1 MGVYDA
7 YGRII
12 SNEGRDWPALAERL
26 TAGGYDE
33 EFVICDRL
41 DPEAA
46 AAAAAA
52 GFMPMSATLVTPD
65 GPRAFLTPKLHLV
78 RCLADPASI
87 RPTRTALGRSSRY
100 SVALKL
106 DFGAALA
113 GCVRTHGDGWLT
125 EPLVRA
131 FTALAAEPPRRGRPV
146 FLSVELYAD
155 GGPEGRRLVA
165 AEIGY
170 ALGSS
175 YASLSGFSDESGAG
189 TVQLYALAGLLTELG
204 VSVWD
209 LGMPLP
215 YKLALGGREYPRESY
230 LPALTRAYG
239 RAMPPAFAAAMPMRP
254 ARPLLAAL
262 RRRGQ
267 AGSA

>member
-12 SNEGRDWPALAERL
+12 SRDDDWPALAEGL
-26 TAGGYDE
+26 AAGGYEE
-33 EFVICDRL
+33 EFVICDGL
-41 DPEAA
+41 GAEDAA
-46 AAAAAA
+46 GAAAA
-52 GFMPMSATLVTPD
+52 GFMPMSAELGTPD
-65 GPRAFLTPKLHLV
+65 GPRPFLTPKLHLM

-87 RPTRTALGRSSRY
+87 RPTRTALGRSARY
-100 SVALKL
+100 SVALNL
-106 DFGAALA
+106 DFSAAIA

-131 FTALAAEPPRRGRPV
+131 FTALAAEPPRAARPA
-146 FLSVELYAD
+146 FISVELYAD

-189 TVQLYALAGLLTELG
+189 TVQLYALAGLLAELG

-215 YKLALGGREYPRESY
+215 YKLSLGAREHTRAAY
-230 LPALTRAYG
+230 LPTLRRAYVSP
-239 RAMPPAFAAAMPMRP
+239 MPTALAAAMPLRP
-254 ARPLLAAL
+254 AKPLLASL
-262 RRRGQ
+262 KRRSRE
-267 AGSA
+267 GSA

>member
-12 SNEGRDWPALAERL
+12 SNGGDDWPALAARL
-26 TAGGYDE
+26 AAGGYEE

-41 DPEAA
+41 DPETAA
-46 AAAAAA
+46 AVAAA

-65 GPRAFLTPKLHLV
+65 GPRSFLTPKLHLM

-106 DFGAALA
+106 NFGAAIA
-113 GCVRTHGDGWLT
+113 GCVRIHGDGWLT

-131 FTALAAEPPRRGRPV
+131 FTALAAEPPRDGRPV
-146 FLSVELYAD
+146 FLSAELYAD
-155 GGPEGRRLVA
+155 GGPAGRRLVA

-189 TVQLYALAGLLTELG
+189 TVQLYALAGLLAELG
-204 VSVWD
+204 VTVWD

-215 YKLALGGREYPRESY
+215 YKLALGGREYSRDSY
-230 LPALTRAYG
+230 LPALIKAYRRAT
-239 RAMPPAFAAAMPMRP
+239 PPALAAARPPEP
-254 ARPLLAAL
+254 ARPLLDSL
-262 RRRGQ
+262 RRRTR
-267 AGSA
+267 ADSA